1 MELGSQFQV
10 TLGNQNMTMNK
21 EALWKGR
28 KNRTEG
34 PEGQRAS
41 LQPPSG
47 HSLDSA
53 FLIGKMRAL
62 DSFKVFLLKIEHV

>member
-1 MELGSQFQV
+1 MELGSRFQV

-34 PEGQRAS
+34 SEGQS
-41 LQPPSG
+41 PT
-47 HSLDSA
+47 
-53 FLIGKMRAL
+53 AL
-62 DSFKVFLLKIEHV
+62 RSFFGQCFPHWENEGIRQSQGLLVDN